1 MTNSNQQN
9 DYESFIAHES
19 LDVPS
24 HLDESILSTVKKDL
38 NPSPSLVLSKM
49 GIIQAVTAVISL
61 TFCPQFSYSLTN
73 NHEVFHY
80 FHHQFGA
87 EICMIICGTIFL
99 LPGTLLA
106 GILLKRT
113 ELQLIRKTWY
123 LEFFAFTA
131 MALFAFFLLGVE
143 FYVKSV
149 FYWLLGAI
157 GTSIILLEAQ
167 YLLRSKLLAK

>member
-99 LPGTLLA
+99 LP
-106 GILLKRT
+106 
-113 ELQLIRKTWY
+113 
-123 LEFFAFTA
+123 
-131 MALFAFFLLGVE
+131 
-143 FYVKSV
+143 
-149 FYWLLGAI
+149 
-157 GTSIILLEAQ
+157 
-167 YLLRSKLLAK
+167 